1 MFEIFIIIAIFIY
14 VRNRKKKKDLL
25 YYYQQK
31 ELEEKSKELNFIEHK
46 KKQIE
51 QNKVNNNRKQIEN
64 RNRKTTILVS
74 SFFICIVSL
83 YCTMLITSDDNI
95 NGNGTKGMGTM
106 LAVFIFVIT
115 LVIFLNSISK
125 NKGNR
130 DISNFVQF
138 QYFTLLIFVLSF
150 SVNFVSGTVAFL
162 ITQTILIVAFM
173 LLFKRNSY

>member
-1 MFEIFIIIAIFIY
+1 MFELLVIIGIFLY
-14 VRNRKKKKDLL
+14 VRNRKKKDLL

-31 ELEEKSKELNFIEHK
+31 ELEEKSKELNFVEYK

-64 RNRKTTILVS
+64 KSKKTTILVS
-74 SFFICIVSL
+74 SFFIYIVSL

-138 QYFTLLIFVLSF
+138 QYFTLLMFVLSF
-150 SVNFVSGTVAFL
+150 FVNFVSGTVAFL
-162 ITQTILIVAFM
+162 ISQTILIVAFI
-173 LLFKRNSY
+173 LLFKRNNY

>member
-14 VRNRKKKKDLL
+14 VRNRKKKDLL

-31 ELEEKSKELNFIEHK
+31 ELEEKSKELNFVEYK

-51 QNKVNNNRKQIEN
+51 QNQLNNNRKQIEN
-64 RNRKTTILVS
+64 KNKKTTILVS
-74 SFFICIVSL
+74 SFFIYIVSL

-95 NGNGTKGMGTM
+95 NGNGTKGMGTI
-106 LAVFIFVIT
+106 LAVFIFIIT
-115 LVIFLNSISK
+115 LVIYLNSVSK
-125 NKGNR
+125 NKGNK

-138 QYFTLLIFVLSF
+138 QYFTLLIFLLSF
-150 SVNFVSGTVAFL
+150 VVNFVSGTVAFL
-162 ITQTILIVAFM
+162 ISQTILIVAFM

>member
-1 MFEIFIIIAIFIY
+1 MFELFIIIAIFIY
-14 VRNRKKKKDLL
+14 VRNRKKKDLL

-31 ELEEKSKELNFIEHK
+31 ELEGKSKELNFVEYK

-51 QNKVNNNRKQIEN
+51 NKNK
-64 RNRKTTILVS
+64 KTTILVS
-74 SFFICIVSL
+74 SFFIYIVSL
-83 YCTMLITSDDNI
+83 YSTMLITSDDNI

-106 LAVFIFVIT
+106 LAVFIFIIT
-115 LVIFLNSISK
+115 LVIYLNSVSK

-130 DISNFVQF
+130 EISNFVQF
-138 QYFTLLIFVLSF
+138 QYFTLLMFILSF
-150 SVNFVSGTVAFL
+150 FVNFVSGAIAFL

>member
-1 MFEIFIIIAIFIY
+1 MFELLIIIGIFLY
-14 VRNRKKKKDLL
+14 VRNRKKKDLL

-31 ELEEKSKELNFIEHK
+31 ELEEKSKELNFVEYK

-74 SFFICIVSL
+74 SFFIYIVSL

-95 NGNGTKGMGTM
+95 NGNVTKGMGTM
-106 LAVFIFVIT
+106 LAVFIFIIT
-115 LVIFLNSISK
+115 LVIYLNSVSK

-130 DISNFVQF
+130 EISNFVQF
-138 QYFTLLIFVLSF
+138 QYFTLLMFILSF
-150 SVNFVSGTVAFL
+150 FVNFVSGTIAFL
-162 ITQTILIVAFM
+162 ISQTILIVAFV

>member
-14 VRNRKKKKDLL
+14 VRNRKKKDLL

-31 ELEEKSKELNFIEHK
+31 ELEEKSKELNFVEYK
-46 KKQIE
+46 KQQIE

-64 RNRKTTILVS
+64 KSKKTTILVS
-74 SFFICIVSL
+74 SFFIYIVSL

-106 LAVFIFVIT
+106 LAVFIFIIT

-130 DISNFVQF
+130 EISNFVQF
-138 QYFTLLIFVLSF
+138 QYFTLLMFVLSF
-150 SVNFVSGTVAFL
+150 FVNFVTGTVAFL
-162 ITQTILIVAFM
+162 ISPTILIVAFM
-173 LLFKRNSY
+173 LLFRRNSY

>member
-1 MFEIFIIIAIFIY
+1 MFELLIIIGIFLY
-14 VRNRKKKKDLL
+14 VRNRKKKDLL

-31 ELEEKSKELNFIEHK
+31 ELEEKSKELNFVEYK
-46 KKQIE
+46 KQQIE

-64 RNRKTTILVS
+64 KSKKTTILVS
-74 SFFICIVSL
+74 SFFIYIVSL

-115 LVIFLNSISK
+115 LVIYLNSVSK

-138 QYFTLLIFVLSF
+138 QYFTLLMFVLSF
-150 SVNFVSGTVAFL
+150 FVNFVSGTIAFL
-162 ITQTILIVAFM
+162 ISQTILIVAFM
-173 LLFKRNSY
+173 LLFRRNSY

>member
-1 MFEIFIIIAIFIY
+1 MFELFIIIAIFIY
-14 VRNRKKKKDLL
+14 VRNRKKKDLL

-31 ELEEKSKELNFIEHK
+31 ELEEKSKELNFVEYK

-51 QNKVNNNRKQIEN
+51 QNQLNNNRKQIEN
-64 RNRKTTILVS
+64 RNRKTTILIS
-74 SFFICIVSL
+74 SFFIYIVSL

-106 LAVFIFVIT
+106 LAVFIFIIT
-115 LVIFLNSISK
+115 LVIYLNSISK

-138 QYFTLLIFVLSF
+138 QYFTLLIFLLSF
-150 SVNFVSGTVAFL
+150 VVNFVSGTVAFL
-162 ITQTILIVAFM
+162 ASQTILIVAFI

>member
-1 MFEIFIIIAIFIY
+1 MFELLVIIGVFIY
-14 VRNRKKKKDLL
+14 VRNRKKKDLL

-31 ELEEKSKELNFIEHK
+31 ELEEKSKELNFVEYK
-46 KKQIE
+46 KQQIE

-64 RNRKTTILVS
+64 KSKKTTILVS
-74 SFFICIVSL
+74 SFFIYIVSL
-83 YCTMLITSDDNI
+83 YCTILITSDDNI
-95 NGNGTKGMGTM
+95 NGNGTKGMETM
-106 LAVFIFVIT
+106 LAVFIFIIT

-130 DISNFVQF
+130 EISNFVQF
-138 QYFTLLIFVLSF
+138 QYFTLLMFVLSF
-150 SVNFVSGTVAFL
+150 FVNFVSGTIAFL

>member
-1 MFEIFIIIAIFIY
+1 MFELLVVIGIFLY
-14 VRNRKKKKDLL
+14 VRNRKKKDLL

-31 ELEEKSKELNFIEHK
+31 ELEEKSKELNFVEYK
-46 KKQIE
+46 KKQME

-64 RNRKTTILVS
+64 RNRKTTILIS
-74 SFFICIVSL
+74 SFFIYIVSL

-106 LAVFIFVIT
+106 LAVFIFIIT
-115 LVIFLNSISK
+115 LVIYLNSISK

-138 QYFTLLIFVLSF
+138 QYFTLLIFLLSF
-150 SVNFVSGTVAFL
+150 VVNFVSGTVAFL
-162 ITQTILIVAFM
+162 ASQTILIVAFI